1 MSNSQ
6 DLNSETTENLLEY
19 IQWKDE
25 PDYEEVA
32 KEAFRVFTFRYQLD
46 LLKKILPICK
56 NWGYDEQVA
65 TELAYETFTRIWKY
79 SKFDISK
86 AKQKDFDKAVSFYLY
101 RIAARLLADYKKNQ
115 EIENPFTGDEEI
127 IRNFPDIENMDIGK
141 ERKAILKER
150 FEHIQKALN
159 RLTSKHK
166 IIYLTYKQYE
176 LDTKNGEFKLPRK
189 LLKNLREELDLT
201 QNSIRVYKKEA
212 FDEIDNY
219 LKIYGSK

>member
-1 MSNSQ
+1 MSKSQ
-6 DLNSETTENLLEY
+6 DLNSEATENLLEY

-25 PDYEEVA
+25 PDYTEIA
-32 KEAFRVFTFRYQLD
+32 KEAFRVFTFRFQLD
-46 LLKKILPICK
+46 LQKKLIPICT

-65 TELAYETFTRIWKY
+65 SELAYHTFERVWKY
-79 SKFDISK
+79 PKFDISK

-101 RIAARLLADYKKNQ
+101 GIAGRLLADYKKNQ
-115 EIENPFTGDEEI
+115 EIENPFKGDEEI
-127 IRNFPDIENMDIGK
+127 IREFPDIDNMGMGK

-159 RLTSKHK
+159 RLTPKHK

-176 LDTKNGEFKLPRK
+176 SEIKDGYKLPRK
-189 LLKNLREELDLT
+189 LLKELRAELDLT

-212 FDEIDNY
+212 FDVVEKY
-219 LKIYGSK
+219 LKTYGSK

>member
-1 MSNSQ
+1 MSKSQ

-25 PDYEEVA
+25 PDYTEIA
-32 KEAFRVFTFRYQLD
+32 KEAFRVFTFRFQLD
-46 LLKKILPICK
+46 LQKKLIPICT

-65 TELAYETFTRIWKY
+65 SELAYHTFERVWKY
-79 SKFDISK
+79 PKFDFSK

-101 RIAARLLADYKKNQ
+101 GIAGRLLADYKKNQ
-115 EIENPFTGDEEI
+115 EIENPFKGDEEI
-127 IRNFPDIENMDIGK
+127 IREFPDVDNMGMGK

-159 RLTSKHK
+159 RLTPKHK

-176 LDTKNGEFKLPRK
+176 SEIKDGYKLPRK
-189 LLKNLREELDLT
+189 LLKELRTELDLT

-212 FDEIDNY
+212 FDVVEKY
-219 LKIYGSK
+219 LKTYGSK